1 VNWLTD
7 YAPDI
12 KIAATAAVAAMSCAL
27 PGVWLL
33 LRRQSMMGDAL
44 SHTALPGT
52 VIAFLVAHWIADAG
66 WMGPVGTGSALHVA
80 MFVGAVVIG
89 LLTSLV
95 TELVQKLGAVES
107 GAALGVV
114 FTWFFALGLFLMR
127 LLADSVHIDP
137 DCVLF
142 GLLENVVWEDGIPRA
157 VRVNGTALLL
167 NLILLVVFYK
177 ELKLAAFDPALATTL
192 GVNAHVM
199 HYCLMAATAVTVV
212 AAFES
217 VGSILV
223 IGLLITPAATAFLL
237 TNRLKTMIILSL
249 LIAAFSGVMGHL
261 LARTLPPLIFPPLGF
276 TEVEDVLTSGMVPIV
291 AAVLFVLAW
300 LFSPRHGVVGTL
312 AAQARLAVRIAGDD
326 LLGLLYRMEE
336 HNLDASTSM
345 APALV
350 SQRLGLGRWL
360 QFLTVRRL
368 RSERFITAGESGYEL
383 TSRGREAAQKLVRAH
398 RLWETYLQKHFAIP
412 QDHLH
417 AAAHRAEHYIDEQI
431 ETELTSELESPAV
444 DPHGTPIPRDVGSTR
459 SKLPHAPDRAVQ
471 HDGNPERSA
480 SDLE

>member
-1 VNWLTD
+1 MSPLSP
-7 YAPDI
+7 YIPDI

-52 VIAFLVAHWIADAG
+52 VIAFLTAHWLSDAG
-66 WMGPVGTGSALHVA
+66 WLGPLGTGGALHIA
-80 MFVGAVVIG
+80 MFIGAVVVG
-89 LLTSLV
+89 LLTSLL
-95 TELVQKLGAVES
+95 TELVHKLGGVES

-142 GLLENVVWEDGIPRA
+142 GMLETVVWEDGIPQA
-157 VRVNGTALLL
+157 VRVNGAALLL
-167 NLILLVVFYK
+167 NLTLMLLFYK

-223 IGLLITPAATAFLL
+223 VGLLITPVATAYLL
-237 TNRLKTMIILSL
+237 TNRLRTMILLSL
-249 LIAAFSGVMGHL
+249 SIAALSGVAGHVA
-261 LARTLPPLIFPPLGF
+261 ARTLPSRILPLLGF
-276 TEVEDVLTSGMVPIV
+276 TDVEDVLTSGMVPVV
-291 AAVLFVLAW
+291 AALLFLLAW
-300 LFSPRHGVVGTL
+300 LFAPGQGVV
-312 AAQARLAVRIAGDD
+312 AALVSQARLSVRIAADD

-336 HNLDASTSM
+336 RDLDAATSL
-345 APALV
+345 APQLV
-350 SQRLGLGRWL
+350 AQRLGLGQWL
-360 QFLTVRRL
+360 RFLTVRTLRCQRL
-368 RSERFITAGESGYEL
+368 LAETPAGYEL
-383 TSRGREAAQKLVRAH
+383 TPQGRDAAQKLVRAH
-398 RLWETYLQKHFAIP
+398 RLWETYLQKHFALP
-412 QDHLH
+412 EDHLH
-417 AAAHRAEHYIDEQI
+417 APAHRAEHFIDPQI
-431 ETELTSELESPAV
+431 ESQLTTELQAPTR
-444 DPHGTPIPRDVGSTR
+444 DPHGRQIPTADTDQSPA
-459 SKLPHAPDRAVQ
+459 SAPPA
-471 HDGNPERSA
+471 N
-480 SDLE
+480 